1 MPPAFA
7 VSGIFCLHT
16 FCLAPLTCDSTRYA
30 VSSLSMSVILLI
42 LPDFLLI
49 ALGWIL
55 LHKWRFTPAFFREL
69 EKLVYFLLFPALLF
83 QSITKTPI
91 SLSDAYVLLLATAAL
106 TGAGI
111 LFAWLAVPVLR
122 PDPSAHASLSQTAYR
137 FNTYIGLSIASSLG
151 DSAQTIMAILVGFA
165 VPMVNVAAVHS
176 LARQN
181 GRILLEIVRNPL
193 ILATSLGLL
202 WNLAS
207 LPIPDFINISLTRL
221 GACAIAIGL
230 LCVGATLSMRATQ
243 GRAPLVS
250 WMISVRLLIMP
261 IVAIAIG
268 FWLDLS
274 LIERQV
280 LLLFAALPTAS
291 SAHVLAAR
299 MGGQPQLV
307 AITMSM
313 GTVLSAA
320 TLPVWL
326 MIGERL

>member
-1 MPPAFA
+1 
-7 VSGIFCLHT
+7 
-16 FCLAPLTCDSTRYA
+16 
-30 VSSLSMSVILLI
+30 MSVILLI
-42 LPDFLLI
+42 LPDFFLI
-49 ALGWIL
+49 ALGWML

-69 EKLVYFLLFPALLF
+69 EKLVYFILFPALLF

-91 SLSDAYVLLLATAAL
+91 SLGDAYVLLQATAAL
-106 TGAGI
+106 SGAGI
-111 LFAWLAVPVLR
+111 LLAWLAIPVLR
-122 PDPSAHASLSQTAYR
+122 PDVSAHASVSQTAYR
-137 FNTYIGLSIASSLG
+137 FNTYIGLSIASSMG
-151 DSAQTIMAILVGFA
+151 GSAQTIMAILVGLA
-165 VPMVNVAAVHS
+165 VPLVNMAAVHS

-193 ILATSLGLL
+193 ILATSLGLF

-207 LPIPDFINISLTRL
+207 LPVPGPVNTSLTRL

-230 LCVGATLSMRATQ
+230 LCVGATLSLQATRGQ
-243 GRAPLVS
+243 ARLVS
-250 WMISVRLLIMP
+250 WMIGVRLLIMP
-261 IVAIAIG
+261 VIAIAIG
-268 FWLDLS
+268 FWLS
-274 LIERQV
+274 LPMVERQV

-307 AITMSM
+307 AITMSI
-313 GTVLSAA
+313 GTVISAV

>member
-1 MPPAFA
+1 
-7 VSGIFCLHT
+7 
-16 FCLAPLTCDSTRYA
+16 
-30 VSSLSMSVILLI
+30 MSVILLI
-42 LPDFLLI
+42 LPDFILI
-49 ALGWIL
+49 ALGWML

-91 SLSDAYVLLLATAAL
+91 SLNEASVLLLATAAL

-111 LFAWLAVPVLR
+111 LLAWLAVPVLR

-137 FNTYIGLSIASSLG
+137 FNTYIGLSIASGLG
-151 DSAQTIMAILVGFA
+151 GSAQTIMAILVGFA
-165 VPMVNVAAVHS
+165 IPMVNVAAVHS
-176 LARQN
+176 LARQS
-181 GRILLEIVRNPL
+181 GSILLEIIRNPL
-193 ILATSLGLL
+193 ILATSLGLI

-207 LPIPDFINISLTRL
+207 LPVPGPINATLARL

-230 LCVGATLSMRATQ
+230 LCVGATLSMRAVQ
-243 GRAPLVS
+243 GRAQLIS
-250 WMISVRLLIMP
+250 WMISVRLLVMP
-261 IVAIAIG
+261 IIAIAIG

-274 LIERQV
+274 LVERQV
-280 LLLFAALPTAS
+280 LLLFAALPTAP
-291 SAHVLAAR
+291 SAHVLAAHL
-299 MGGQPQLV
+299 GGQPQLV
-307 AITMSM
+307 AVTMSM

>member
-1 MPPAFA
+1 
-7 VSGIFCLHT
+7 
-16 FCLAPLTCDSTRYA
+16 
-30 VSSLSMSVILLI
+30 MSVILLI
-42 LPDFLLI
+42 LPDFFLI
-49 ALGWIL
+49 ALGWML

-69 EKLVYFLLFPALLF
+69 EKLVYFILFPALLF

-91 SLSDAYVLLLATAAL
+91 SLGDAYVLLQATAAL

-111 LFAWLAVPVLR
+111 LLSWLAVPVLR
-122 PDPSAHASLSQTAYR
+122 PDASAHASLSQTAYR
-137 FNTYIGLSIASSLG
+137 FNTYIGLSIASNMG
-151 DSAQTIMAILVGFA
+151 GSAQTIMAILVGLA
-165 VPMVNVAAVHS
+165 VPMVNMAAVHS

-193 ILATSLGLL
+193 ILATSLGLV

-207 LPIPDFINISLTRL
+207 LPVPGPVNTSLARL

-230 LCVGATLSMRATQ
+230 LCVGATLSLRATRGHAQ
-243 GRAPLVS
+243 LVS
-250 WMISVRLLIMP
+250 WMIGIRLLIMP
-261 IVAIAIG
+261 VIAIATG
-268 FWLDLS
+268 FWLNLPM
-274 LIERQV
+274 IERQV

-307 AITMSM
+307 AVTMSI
-313 GTVLSAA
+313 GTVISAV